1 MSYSQGRDATDN
13 RDDEIESSPK
23 PGSLLDM
30 SMFETPRKASY
41 VPGSGP
47 RNVVVLLLDSLN
59 RHMLGCY
66 GGAEFT
72 TPNLDRL
79 AARSLRFTRHYSGSL
94 PCMPAR
100 HDILCGALDF
110 LWKPWG
116 SIELWEDPITSQ
128 LKMAGVTSQ
137 LISDH
142 PHLFE
147 SGGENYHCD
156 FGAWDYLRGHE
167 SDPWKLRPDPS
178 WVGTPALPAATEW
191 ERRPYDDSRT
201 YFRREEDFPGPKTM
215 MAAARWIEDN
225 ANCHDRFFLFVD
237 EFDPHEPFDTPEPWT
252 YRYHDQRE
260 SPLIIWPPYGT
271 DVVARGMLS
280 SKQGAQVRA
289 NYGAKLSMIDHWLGK
304 FLDSFDRHG
313 LWEDTAIILLTDHGH
328 YLGERDMFG
337 KPPVPVHNTL
347 GHIPLLV
354 SWPRTPPRVCDA
366 LTTSVDIHAT
376 LCDVFDVAAEHRVHG
391 HSLRPIIDN
400 KASEVRDYVLQ
411 GYWGR
416 TVNVVDAE
424 GLYVRGTPNGNEP
437 LGMWSNRWSTLG
449 VRSFPRL
456 RLPLPDD
463 RAVLDRMPGSD
474 IPVIHQLWTALDAA
488 ANPLLGYQEDSTSSS
503 LFDAQDEDQLE
514 DLGGSARESNY
525 EELLKHAL
533 DDVDAPSEQF
543 RRLGLLS

>member
-1 MSYSQGRDATDN
+1 
-13 RDDEIESSPK
+13 
-23 PGSLLDM
+23 M
-30 SMFETPRKASY
+30 SMFEMARAVPY

-47 RNVVVLLLDSLN
+47 RNVVVILLDSLN
-59 RHMLGCY
+59 RHMLGSY
-66 GGAEFT
+66 GGTEFT

-79 AARSLRFTRHYSGSL
+79 AARSIRFTRHYSGSL

-116 SIELWEDPITSQ
+116 SIELWEEPITAQ
-128 LKMAGVTSQ
+128 LRMVGVVSQ

-156 FGAWDYLRGHE
+156 FGGWDYLRGHE

-201 YFRREEDFPGPKTM
+201 YFRGEEEFPGPKTM
-215 MAAARWIEDN
+215 QAASRWIEEN
-225 ANCHDRFFLFVD
+225 ANFHERFFLFID

-260 SPLIIWPPYGT
+260 SSLIIWPPYGT
-271 DVVARGMLS
+271 DVVERGMLTPA
-280 SKQGAQVRA
+280 QAVQVRA

-304 FLDSFDRHG
+304 LLDSFDRLG
-313 LWEDTAIILLTDHGH
+313 LWEDTAIVLLTDHGH
-328 YLGERDMFG
+328 YLGERDTFG
-337 KPPVPVHNTL
+337 KPPVAVRNTL
-347 GHIPLLV
+347 GHIPLFIA
-354 SWPRTPPRVCDA
+354 WPGREPGVCDA

-376 LCDVFDVAAEHRVHG
+376 LCDVFNVVPGHRVHG
-391 HSLRPIIDN
+391 HSLRPVIDGT
-400 KASEVRDYVLQ
+400 SDQIRDYVLQ

-416 TVNVVDAE
+416 TVNLIDID

-449 VRSFPRL
+449 VRSFPKL
-456 RLPLPDD
+456 HLPHPDE

-474 IPVIHQLWTALDAA
+474 IPVIHQLWDARDAA
-488 ANPLLGYQEDSTSSS
+488 ANPLLGYAEDARTSS
-503 LFDAQDEDQLE
+503 LFDAQDEDQIE
-514 DLGGSARESNY
+514 DLGGSTRESQY
-525 EELLKHAL
+525 IELLHQAFE
-533 DDVDAPSEQF
+533 DVNAPPEQF
-543 RRLGLLS
+543 QRMGIG

>member
-1 MSYSQGRDATDN
+1 MRGEEEGGAAALSDT
-13 RDDEIESSPK
+13 
-23 PGSLLDM
+23 GSLLDV
-30 SMFETPRKASY
+30 SMFETPRPASY

-47 RNVVVLLLDSLN
+47 RNAVVILLDSLN
-59 RHMLGCY
+59 RHMLGSY
-66 GGAEFT
+66 GGSEFA

-116 SIELWEDPITSQ
+116 SIELWEEPITSQ
-128 LKMAGVTSQ
+128 LRMAGVKSQ

-156 FGAWDYLRGHE
+156 FGAWEYLRGHE

-191 ERRPYDDSRT
+191 ERRHYDDSRT
-201 YFRREEDFPGPKTM
+201 YFREEADFPGPKTM
-215 MAAARWIEDN
+215 SAAARWIEEN
-225 ANCHDRFFLFVD
+225 VNCHERFFLFVD

-252 YRYHDQRE
+252 YLYHDQRD

-271 DVVARGMLS
+271 DVVAREMLTPA
-280 SKQGAQVRA
+280 QGAQVRA

-304 FLDSFDRHG
+304 VLDSFDRYD
-313 LWEDTAIILLTDHGH
+313 LWDDTAVIVLTDHGH
-328 YLGERDMFG
+328 YLGERDTFG

-347 GHIPLLV
+347 GHIPLLL
-354 SWPRTPPRVCDA
+354 SWPGVTPGVRDA

-376 LCDVFDVAAEHRVHG
+376 LCDIFDVTPEHRVHG
-391 HSLRPIIDN
+391 RSLRPIVEGKQSQI
-400 KASEVRDYVLQ
+400 RDYILQ

-416 TVNVVDAE
+416 TVNVIDAD
-424 GLYVRGTPNGNEP
+424 GLYVRGIPNGNEP

-456 RLPLPDD
+456 RLPHPDD
-463 RAVLDRMPGSD
+463 RAVLDRMPGSN
-474 IPVIHQLWTALDAA
+474 IPVIHQLWTASDVA
-488 ANPLLGYQEDSTSSS
+488 ANPLLGYHEDSASSS
-503 LFDAQDEDQLE
+503 LFDARDEDQLE
-514 DLGGSARESNY
+514 DLGGSAREAGY
-525 EELLKHAL
+525 EELLRHAFE
-533 DDVDAPSEQF
+533 DVDAPSEQF
-543 RRLGLLS
+543 ERMGLAR